1 MSDPQTFFGLGITLT
16 NNEIKDI
23 IKVIKYLENRGILS
37 KKTNRKIA
45 SQEGEFLNFLKLLMT
60 ADLPLMKS
68 ILTPLAKNVLILFE
82 LIAAVASDAALI
94 ISNEEMEDITKI
106 IKSGLLIKEISE
118 TIKKEAKEQKDGF
131 LPLLLGTLAASILG
145 NTLQGEE

>member
-45 SQEGEFLNFLKLLMT
+45 SQKGGFLNFLKLLMT

-106 IKSGLLIKEISE
+106 IKSFEL
-118 TIKKEAKEQKDGF
+118 KKKQKNKKTGF
-131 LPLLLGTLAASILG
+131 CHCY
-145 NTLQGEE
+145 

>member
-45 SQEGEFLNFLKLLMT
+45 SQEGEFLNFSQ
-60 ADLPLMKS
+60 AINDS
-68 ILTPLAKNVLILFE
+68 
-82 LIAAVASDAALI
+82 
-94 ISNEEMEDITKI
+94 
-106 IKSGLLIKEISE
+106 
-118 TIKKEAKEQKDGF
+118 
-131 LPLLLGTLAASILG
+131 
-145 NTLQGEE
+145 